1 MRVLTVASVIGL
13 VAMTATG
20 CGDASRATAPPPVVK
35 VEPVV
40 ERDVPISVEYVG
52 TLVGSINAQIRARVA
67 GHLVS
72 QNYSE
77 GSPVKAGDL
86 LFQVD
91 ARPFQTAADQ
101 ADAKLQLAES
111 QLSQAKAQVGA
122 SQAQVEQAIAKVAQD
137 EAQVKRAEA
146 TQRQTELD
154 VNRYT
159 PLAQRGSVSQQE
171 LDNAVQSNRPTW
183 RRWRPHACARVA
195 RGCPAQPRLHQ
206 GVVADRRRSRI
217 PRGEHRR
224 LRRPD

>member
-1 MRVLTVASVIGL
+1 MIHARELLGVWLIGL
-13 VAMTATG
+13 TLIATVG
-20 CGDASRATAPPPVVK
+20 CGDASRATANAPMPIVK

-40 ERDVPISVEYVG
+40 ERDVPITVEYVG

-111 QLSQAKAQVGA
+111 QLNQAKAQVSA
-122 SQAQVEQAIAKVAQD
+122 S
-137 EAQVKRAEA
+137 
-146 TQRQTELD
+146 
-154 VNRYT
+154 
-159 PLAQRGSVSQQE
+159 
-171 LDNAVQSNRPTW
+171 
-183 RRWRPHACARVA
+183 
-195 RGCPAQPRLHQ
+195 
-206 GVVADRRRSRI
+206 
-217 PRGEHRR
+217 
-224 LRRPD
+224 